1 MNVQIEDWRGRKQS
15 FYLPMTFEEED
26 RLMGRIQE
34 SQTQL
39 YIVNLIARFVG
50 IARNR

>member
-15 FYLPMTFEEED
+15 FYLPMTYEEED

-34 SQTQL
+34 SQVQL
-39 YIVNLIARFVG
+39 HIMGLFARCVG